1 MLGPNVMT
9 QVLKTIVCVAGL
21 ASMAGMATAALCA
34 AKAVAGMAKPKQD
47 ETSSEKEQTSKA

>member
-1 MLGPNVMT
+1 MT
-9 QVLKTIVCVAGL
+9 PILKTIVCVAGL

-34 AKAVAGMAKPKQD
+34 VKAVAGMAKPKQD